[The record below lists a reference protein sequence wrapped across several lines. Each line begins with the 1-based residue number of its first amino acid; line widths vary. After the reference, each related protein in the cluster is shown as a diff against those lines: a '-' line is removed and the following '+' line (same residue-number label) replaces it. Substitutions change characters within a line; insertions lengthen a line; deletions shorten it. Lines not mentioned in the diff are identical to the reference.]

1 MNQQNPFQKAVKSKS
16 KLRLAV
22 FGPSGSGKTYSALR
36 IASGLGDKIAVIDTE
51 AGSASKYADKFN
63 FDVAELTE
71 PTIDNYCQFIEHGN
85 DFYDVLIIDSMT
97 HGWQELLEEID
108 KLAHGKYNG
117 NTWRAWNEG
126 TPKQKKLVRAIL
138 TSKCHIIA
146 TMRSKTEWTTSKDD
160 RTGKVAPVRVG
171 LTPEQ
176 GKGIEYEFDMLMEI
190 STEHIANV
198 IKDRTGKFQDS
209 LIDKPGEDFGQSL
222 KDWLN
227 SGADN
232 KPQATDTKKPEKKA
246 LSADDYEKQFSSAT
260 TKEVC
265 RDNYKAVRV
274 MNLPEDKK
282 KHLYMVIEAR
292 VKELEAV

>member
-1 MNQQNPFQKAVKSKS
+1 M
-16 KLRLAV
+16 

-36 IASGLGDKIAVIDTE
+36 IASGLGDKIAIIDTE
-51 AGSASKYADKFN
+51 AGSASKYADIFT

-85 DFYDVLIIDSMT
+85 NSYDVLIIDSMT

-146 TMRSKTEWTTSKDD
+146 TMRSKTEWTTSKDE

-222 KDWLN
+222 RDWLN

-232 KPQATDTKKPEKKA
+232 SSNTNDAKKPVKTA
-246 LSADDYEKQFSSAT
+246 LSAIEFIKKVDECNTEDVYRSMWSAANHQ
-260 TKEVC
+260 
-265 RDNYKAVRV
+265 RFNKAETA
-274 MNLPEDKK
+274 M
-282 KHLYMVIEAR
+282 
-292 VKELEAV
+292 VKEAFDRALKRIREEKHESDT